1 MAFKDFRTRAE
12 RREAATEQPAKPG
25 TTYIDEGCELSGKLR
40 FREAVRVDG
49 RIDGQIEGEDTV
61 VVGESGRIH
70 ATIDSDCVV
79 IYGSVEGNISAKR
92 KITLHKTAHV
102 TGDMRTAG
110 IVIEEGA
117 KVKGHIVIGATDAAA
132 NKKSTA
138 AAERSADSGKSKPA
152 ARPSPGA

>member
-1 MAFKDFRTRAE
+1 MAFKEFRTRAE
-12 RREAATEQPAKPG
+12 RREATTAEPAKPG

-49 RIDGQIEGEDTV
+49 RIDGQIEGENTV
-61 VVGESGRIH
+61 VIGETGRIH
-70 ATIDSDCVV
+70 ASVDSDSVV
-79 IYGSVEGNISAKR
+79 IYGTGEGDIIAKR

-117 KVKGHIVIGATDAAA
+117 KVKGHIVIGAADAAA
-132 NKKSTA
+132 NQKSA
-138 AAERSADSGKSKPA
+138 AAGERSAYRGNSKPA
-152 ARPSPGA
+152 ARPSPGV